1 MKAIIIL
8 AFLSACLWSGGA
20 TAAQK
25 YYKGEAVILSSGENC
40 IVQKG
45 KPDRQGRY
53 EVKCGTKKQLVSPEG
68 MRSNPDQTKTSR
80 FFVCGGPEGCYF
92 KP

>member
-8 AFLSACLWSGGA
+8 AVVSACLWSGGA

-45 KPDRQGRY
+45 KPD
-53 EVKCGTKKQLVSPEG
+53 S
-68 MRSNPDQTKTSR
+68 
-80 FFVCGGPEGCYF
+80 
-92 KP
+92 